1 MNSVC
6 KKTISQQVVIVM
18 TGITK
23 VFVGE
28 LVETGIHTSF
38 HSLFMGIYQYLF
50 ILFKSAIIDG

>member
-28 LVETGIHTSF
+28 LVETGIHPSF
-38 HSLFMGIYQYLF
+38 HSLFMAIYQYLF